1 MGRPVGVTILA
12 VLYFLG
18 AVFCL
23 LGGIG
28 MMMGGGMMA
37 TLLNQQGQGS
47 GGAAGLMA
55 GLGAAFGVVILI
67 FAALDALLGWGLWKL
82 KNWARIITI
91 VLMVISIGLQ
101 LFGLVGILAHF
112 NLFSLILTV
121 VFVAIYAWIVWYLLQ
136 PNVKA
141 AFQAQAR
148 GASA

>member
-28 MMMGGGMMA
+28 MMMGGGIMA
-37 TLLNQQGQGS
+37 TLLNQQGQSS

-101 LFGLVGILAHF
+101 LLGLVGILAHF

>member
-37 TLLNQQGQGS
+37 TLLTQQGQGS

-55 GLGAAFGVVILI
+55 GLGAALGVVILI

-112 NLFSLILTV
+112 NLFSLILSV
-121 VFVAIYAWIVWYLLQ
+121 VFIAIYAWIVWYLLQ